1 MWNETGQLLWSSTL
15 LILSAFA
22 VIAQRSPS
30 PAFARYTDPPA
41 GPWTYYD
48 EFPDWES
55 AVGPYQT
62 FDFMPSREWNGG
74 AVNEEWASEG
84 LHLASS
90 SDSHNVYAVAVNPAG
105 DPDGWA
111 ITPYA
116 YSTQGSTQLLFDTEI
131 TAFAW
136 LQPWPSAGFR
146 AYSHDGTIAGWVVG
160 GNDGLG
166 GVVFDVPV
174 HRIVVSN
181 GMIGDVHVVFVPGPS
196 AAALALT
203 AGLLRQRRR
212 P

>member
-30 PAFARYTDPPA
+30 PAFARYTDPPV

-48 EFPDWES
+48 ECPDWES

-90 SDSHNVYAVAVNPAG
+90 SASHM
-105 DPDGWA
+105 
-111 ITPYA
+111 
-116 YSTQGSTQLLFDTEI
+116 SMQ
-131 TAFAW
+131 
-136 LQPWPSAGFR
+136 WP
-146 AYSHDGTIAGWVVG
+146 
-160 GNDGLG
+160 
-166 GVVFDVPV
+166 
-174 HRIVVSN
+174 
-181 GMIGDVHVVFVPGPS
+181 
-196 AAALALT
+196 
-203 AGLLRQRRR
+203 
-212 P
+212 